1 MSLILKI
8 FARKF
13 SSYCVAELRDWI
25 LGLKGKEKL
34 MERKYVRQVSTQTI
48 IKPAA
53 REITRLS

>member
-13 SSYCVAELRDWI
+13 SSYCVAELREWI

-34 MERKYVRQVSTQTI
+34 MERKFVFFRGSH
-48 IKPAA
+48 KSPAIPW
-53 REITRLS
+53 ED

>member
-1 MSLILKI
+1 MSLNLKI

-13 SSYCVAELRDWI
+13 SSFCVAELREWI

-34 MERKYVRQVSTQTI
+34 MERKCVRQMSTQKI

-53 REITRLS
+53 GEITRLS